1 MKIRRILALAL
12 FFLWTSLM
20 PFLAQQPVPVGSGSY
35 ASFVPLSES
44 RTAHRG
50 GAQAYQMEHRTIY
63 AIDSTAYPSNS
74 WWTYALVNPWSGKLW
89 AYPQWVELKNNIV
102 QVGYPT
108 YWEPTGCEM
117 KWDTPLSITFPGLDT
132 DHCDVVGWGD
142 YHVVLEMRSG
152 DKSVRVTCLHGCP
165 VTWIETRNVEPVIA
179 NPDDTKYA
187 TLTVTGADNDSQVT
201 AVLLLT
207 EGVSAT
213 QLQDY
218 VSAIPTQS
226 HVTYSYNATAST
238 MTTVFETDQPV
249 LQGFLPHHYYN
260 TTFDFALS
268 AATYATPRGEMRMS
282 AGQRFAITYQVHPFL
297 PFFPAPKEDLSG
309 YSKERM
315 SSIAAD
321 YAAKGSFGAD
331 TYWGGKGLIQMMH
344 YMTAALQLGDTATY
358 RLAKTRLKAAL
369 VNWLTYTPGEKEFYF
384 AYYPRWGAMVGFD
397 PSYDSDTF
405 NDHHFH
411 YGYFV
416 YAGAVLCMLDEDFK
430 TQYGAMLREVA
441 RDYASWTSDDNEL
454 PEPRFRTLD
463 MYCGHSFAGGMG
475 NEGNGNGQESSSEA
489 MQSWVGLWMLGAALG
504 DQAMLEAGIFGYTLE
519 SRAVAEYWFDRDRRN
534 IDYTK
539 YQYPYCCN
547 LTMQGVGWWTWF
559 SGDPVWMHSIQWLPI
574 SPGLQNYF
582 TEDMD
587 FARWDYTEMWL
598 HKEVGDYEAPTGGLG
613 DESGLGNVCLS
624 YLALFEPDSAARVWD
639 RADAAGKALAR
650 NADTGGIT
658 YWLIHSLR
666 SYGNIAHGISADYPL
681 SAAYVLGTDTTYMV
695 YNATSAPKT
704 VRFSSGTTVTAPA
717 HALWVV
723 TPASAGKAVYS
734 ISDEPAPEPD
744 PIAAAWTH
752 AYPNIALHKPVEVSS
767 YENAGCV
774 AVNLTDGSYST
785 RWGSAHQDNEY
796 AIVDLGDEYYIH
808 YLTLYWEAAYASR
821 MEVALSDDKV
831 TWRTIT
837 LSSAGGVENIDLS
850 SFNFQLSTS
859 RARYIRLTGLER
871 ATPYGTSLYELE
883 AYGLPLS
890 GNADE
895 VIALEISSDD
905 TFLVPGETPTYAVK
919 GYNYLGAEL
928 PVSAAITTAVTTDS
942 YTVTA
947 TYGSLV
953 ATHSWPVMEVVH
965 VDTITVTPAVASVP
979 YQTTQDFKV
988 QALDQF
994 GFVLNEY
1001 TYTFY
1006 ATDLGDTTLHFVDPS
1021 GLSAQEV
1028 TADVHVAGYAD
1039 FNLAI
1044 GKPAQCS
1051 GSENENVMGA
1061 EKAVDG
1067 SLDTRWGSRFQDD
1080 EWLMIDLLDEY
1091 YLDSVKL
1098 YWEAAYAT
1106 SYEVQLSSDGVTW
1119 TTAVAV
1125 TDAHGGVV
1133 THILAENS
1141 ETDNSQLSTLSAR
1154 YVRIL
1159 CHTRSTGY
1167 GSSLY
1172 EVEVYGSGIVHPY
1185 LPTDLEEISAFD
1197 SGVDSWGSW
1206 SPGNFQLDTAPA
1218 PCKYLYNGRIYIL
1231 HNGIWYSING
1241 QKVRF

>member
-1 MKIRRILALAL
+1 MKTYRLSALA
-12 FFLWTSLM
+12 FCFLLTSLCT
-20 PFLAQQPVPVGSGSY
+20 LVAQQPIPVGSGSY

-89 AYPQWVELKNNIV
+89 AYPQWVEVKNNAV
-102 QVGYPT
+102 QIGYPT

-117 KWDTPLSITFPGLDT
+117 KWDTPFSITFPGLDT

-152 DKSVRVTCLHGCP
+152 NQSVRVTCLHGCP

-179 NPDDTKYA
+179 NPDNTKYA
-187 TLTVTGADNDSQVT
+187 ALTVNGADNASQVT

-207 EGVSAT
+207 EGVNAT

-218 VSAIPTQS
+218 VSAIPTRS

-260 TTFDFALS
+260 TILDFALS
-268 AATYATPRGEMRMS
+268 ATTYATPRGAMRMS

-297 PFFPAPKEDLSG
+297 PFFPAPKEDLTG
-309 YSKERM
+309 YSKDRM
-315 SSIAAD
+315 TSLAAD

-331 TYWGGKGLIQMMH
+331 TYWGGKGLTQMMH

-358 RLAKTRLKAAL
+358 RLAKNRLKSAL
-369 VNWLTYTPGEKEFYF
+369 IDWLTYTPGEKEYYF

-397 PSYDSDTF
+397 SSYDSDTF

-441 RDYASWTSDDNEL
+441 RDYASWTTDASEL

-463 MYCGHSFAGGMG
+463 LYCGHSFAGGMG

-489 MQSWVGLWMLGAALG
+489 MQSWIGLWMLGAALD

-539 YQYPYCCN
+539 YQHPYCCN

-582 TEDMD
+582 TEDID
-587 FARWDYTEMWL
+587 FTRWDYTEMYL
-598 HKEVGDYEAPTGGLG
+598 HKEVGDYDALTGGLG

-658 YWLIHSLR
+658 YWLIHGLR
-666 SYGNIAHGISADYPL
+666 SYGSIAHDISADYPL

-695 YNATSAPKT
+695 YNATASPKT
-704 VRFSSGTTVTAPA
+704 VRFSSGKTVTAPA
-717 HALWVV
+717 HALWIV
-723 TPASAGKAVYS
+723 TPSSAAQAVYP

-774 AVNLTDGSYST
+774 AVNLTDGAYDT
-785 RWGSAHQDNEY
+785 RWGSAHNDNEY

-808 YLTLYWEAAYASR
+808 YLILYWEAAYASR
-821 MEVALSDDKV
+821 IEVAVSSDGN
-831 TWRTIT
+831 TWQTMT
-837 LSSAGGVENIDLS
+837 LSGTSGTQQIDVAL
-850 SFNFQLSTS
+850 
-859 RARYIRLTGLER
+859 RGRYIRLTGLER

-883 AYGLPLS
+883 AYGLPIS
-890 GNADE
+890 GNPNE
-895 VIALEISSDD
+895 VIALEITSPDLY
-905 TFLVPGETPTYAVK
+905 LVPGETPAYTVK
-919 GYNYLGAEL
+919 GYNSLGAERT
-928 PVSAAITTAVTTDS
+928 VSPSVTTAVTTDS

-953 ATHSWPVMEVVH
+953 ATHSWPVMEVVE
-965 VDTITVTPAVASVP
+965 VDTITVSPAIASVP
-979 YQTTQDFKV
+979 YQTKQDFTV

-994 GFVLNEY
+994 GFVMGEY

-1006 ATDLGDTTLHFVDPS
+1006 ATELRDTTLRFIDPS
-1021 GLSAQEV
+1021 GQSAQEV
-1028 TADVHVAGYAD
+1028 TAEVHVAGYAG
-1039 FNLAI
+1039 FNLAT

-1051 GSENENVMGA
+1051 GTENENAMGPD
-1061 EKAVDG
+1061 KAVDG
-1067 SLDTRWGSRFQDD
+1067 VLDTRWGSRFQDD

-1106 SYEVQLSSDGVTW
+1106 SYEVQLSPDGVTW
-1119 TTAVAV
+1119 TTAVAI

-1133 THILAENS
+1133 THVLPGNP
-1141 ETDNSQLSTLSAR
+1141 TDLNDQPAAR

-1159 CHTRSTGY
+1159 CHTRSSGY
-1167 GSSLY
+1167 GASLY
-1172 EVEVYGSGIVHPY
+1172 EVEVYGSGIVNPY
-1185 LPTDLEEISAFD
+1185 IPTGLEDISAFD

-1206 SPGNFQLDTAPA
+1206 SPGNFQLDANP
-1218 PCKYLYNGRIYIL
+1218 PSIKLLHNGRIYIL
-1231 HNGIWYSING
+1231 HQGTWYTIMG
-1241 QKVRF
+1241 QKTHF